1 TSVGLVT
8 KDLDQSVL
16 DTLATETGAR
26 SVPVAQSAQLA
37 GAFSAVA
44 RDIASQYVLTYTS
57 TAATP
62 RELELSVAVTVSGVK
77 VEDAIAVLNPRSV
90 APPPGEAAE
99 GEHVGVFGSSLGL
112 YVGLGAAFLAIALLL
127 GMVFSRTRGGAAV
140 RVLRRGLR
148 LYTRGQKKEPEASA
162 MTTALGRRVVELVD
176 QAPKPKGYEDKV
188 QIRLDRAGWPLR
200 ASEFLVL
207 RGLGAVIGILLGL
220 GLLGLWWLGLVLMV
234 IGVMIPE
241 LILRQRTEKRNAA
254 FMEQLPGTL
263 QLLAGSLQA
272 GYGLVQAIDTVAR
285 ESRPPTSV
293 EYGRALTETR
303 LGMPLEEALEGMA
316 ERIGGEDFR
325 WVVLAINIQR
335 QVGGNLAALLETV
348 SATLRER
355 EQLRRQVK
363 VLSAEGRLSAI
374 ILTALPI
381 LLVAYMSVVNPSYIG
396 TLTHY
401 TIGKVMIVGGIGLL
415 IVGMVWMRK
424 MIRIEV

>member
-1 TSVGLVT
+1 
-8 KDLDQSVL
+8 
-16 DTLATETGAR
+16 
-26 SVPVAQSAQLA
+26 
-37 GAFSAVA
+37 
-44 RDIASQYVLTYTS
+44 YTS

-62 RELELSVAVTVSGVK
+62 KELELSVAVTVSGVK
-77 VEDAIAVLNPRSV
+77 VEDTIAVLNPRSV
-90 APPPGEAAE
+90 APPPEEAPS
-99 GEHVGVFGSSLGL
+99 GEHIGVLGSSVGL

-127 GMVFSRTRGGAAV
+127 GMVFYQTRGGGAV

-148 LYTRGQKKEPEASA
+148 LYTRGPKKEPEPSA
-162 MTTALGRRVVELVD
+162 MSTALGRRVVELME
-176 QAPKPKGYEDKV
+176 QAPKPKGYEEKV

-207 RGLGAVIGILLGL
+207 RGLGAIIGILIGF

-241 LILRQRTEKRNAA
+241 IILRQRTERRNAA
-254 FMEQLPGTL
+254 FMEQLPDTL

-293 EYGRALTETR
+293 EFGRALTETR

-335 QVGGNLAALLETV
+335 QVGGNLAALLNTV
-348 SATLRER
+348 AATLRER

-374 ILTALPI
+374 ILSVLPF

-401 TIGKVMIVGGIGLL
+401 TIGKVMIAGGIGLL
-415 IVGMVWMRK
+415 IVGIAWMRK
-424 MIRIEV
+424 MIRIDV